1 VRKQPL
7 AIGIND
13 PTPPN
18 REKEIEMKKIIA
30 GVFAMTLV
38 LASFALHA
46 ADTKKSGNT
55 MLVPVADVKWSDVP
69 NFPGVKMAVLD
80 GDPAKGAHHSM
91 LKFAGG
97 FAAPLH
103 HHSSDHSGTV
113 VAGTLVLTIDGKE
126 NKLPP
131 GSFFSF
137 KGKGKHM
144 TKCEAGA
151 DCILSMDVR
160 GKWDVVAEDTKPAAK
175 KK

>member
-1 VRKQPL
+1 
-7 AIGIND
+7 
-13 PTPPN
+13 
-18 REKEIEMKKIIA
+18 MKKAIA
-30 GVFAMTLV
+30 GAFAMTLA
-38 LASFALHA
+38 LAAFAPHA
-46 ADTKKSGNT
+46 ADIKKSGNT
-55 MLVPVADVKWSDVP
+55 MLVPASDVKWSDVP

-113 VAGTLVLTIDGKE
+113 VAGTLVLTVDGEE

-131 GSFFSF
+131 GSYFSF

-160 GKWDVVAEDTKPAAK
+160 GKWDVVPDETKPMAK
-175 KK
+175 KM